1 MFAISSK
8 YLQILSR
15 PFRRRFCQRCDI
27 SSASGGRIL
36 AAIDFD
42 KTIVQQ
48 DSYLVVSQLLPS
60 AQRAKELQKLIPKCG
75 WLNFI
80 SRVLAELHGEH
91 KVCSAAVGKC
101 VRRMEAVPGMLR
113 VLRRLAINPAV
124 DLCIVSDANSFFISE
139 WLTEYGIEDI
149 FASVYTN
156 PAIVQTDGEVLVL
169 PYDEQPDCDLCPENL
184 CKGAV
189 MQELIFSGSYDRVIY
204 IGDSCNDLC
213 AMQQLRE
220 GDVGCIRRGYELHE
234 EMSTANGHGK
244 SMLSCSIITWR
255 DGHELEERLTGSEWM
270 VRPGY

>member
-1 MFAISSK
+1 MLVVSSK

-15 PFRRRFCQRCDI
+15 HIQGLRRRFCQRHDV

-48 DSYLVVSQLLPS
+48 DSYLVVSQLLPT

-91 KVCSAAVGKC
+91 QICSATVGNC
-101 VRRMEAVPGMLR
+101 VRHMEAVPGMLR
-113 VLRRLAINPAV
+113 VMRRLALNPAL
-124 DLCIVSDANSFFISE
+124 DLCIISDANSFFIGE
-139 WLTEYGIEDI
+139 WLCEYGVEEL

-156 PAIVQTDGEVLVL
+156 PAMVQATGEVVVL
-169 PYDEQPDCDLCPENL
+169 PYEEQNECDLCPENL

-189 MQELIFSGSYDRVIY
+189 MQELIRSGSYDRVVY

-220 GDVGCIRRGYELHE
+220 GDVACIRRGYELHE
-234 EMSTANGHGK
+234 EMGHGQA
-244 SMLSCSIITWR
+244 MLCCSVLTWR
-255 DGHELEERLTGSEWM
+255 DGHELEAGLMESEFV
-270 VRPGY
+270 VRPGC